1 MSGVDHGGTDMSRHD
16 RDPEPRESVS
26 RRRLLAATGTATIV
40 GLAGCSQG
48 GDSNASPTATETP
61 TGPGTPTG
69 TATDTASPTATP
81 VPCDDPE
88 TLTPAD
94 VESGGT
100 VSAGCYRAEKV
111 LTVESGTLTLEA
123 GVVIQFT
130 SNTGIEIEAD
140 GALRAS
146 GTGSK
151 PVVLTATDET
161 RGFWKGLYFDNST
174 SSDNVLEGTVVEYAG
189 GESWN
194 VNWESGAITTR
205 KAQLALDGC
214 VLRENGTAGLRV
226 RKLADQLALS
236 NTRFEAN
243 ALPAWVHSSVAGAF
257 SPDNTFSGNDTSAVR
272 LGSDGADPVRSEQT
286 WQHPGVPYH
295 VTKHVEL
302 EAPVTVTEGA
312 TFRFS
317 QGKGLSV
324 LREGRLTVTGS
335 EDAPVRFTGR
345 EAVRGAWKGLRYETS
360 KSTDNVLDHA
370 IVEYAGDSAWNP
382 NHDPAGIFARG
393 DAVALTVR
401 NTTIRENATMGLAA
415 TGPKADLTIE
425 RTAFEANDAP
435 LLLQANLVD
444 GIAPS
449 NGIGGNDEDFVF
461 VSDLGFGGA
470 RSTVTDPA
478 TWAAL
483 GVPYRPKVDVF
494 VEAPMEVAPGAAFQ
508 FEQDRGIR
516 VRGDG
521 RLRAAGEQTD
531 PIVFAGVEGI
541 SGFWKGI
548 SFTNSLSEDNV
559 LEYVSIA
566 NGGSSEWVGG
576 AKPDRANLMV
586 AGGGNAA
593 AVTVSDSTIS
603 GSGKYGIAIGNDE
616 ARVMRC
622 DNVTFENNSGPDTY
636 NLESKAPISNCQ

>member
-1 MSGVDHGGTDMSRHD
+1 MPQNDRAGG
-16 RDPEPRESVS
+16 SVS
-26 RRRLLAATGTATIV
+26 RRRLLAAAAGAAATT

-48 GDSNASPTATETP
+48 NDADSPTSTPTATGTGTDTSTATDTPSPTATLP
-61 TGPGTPTG
+61 
-69 TATDTASPTATP
+69 S
-81 VPCDDPE
+81 CDDPE
-88 TLTPAD
+88 PLTPAD

-100 VSAGCYRAEKV
+100 VSEGCYRAEKT

-130 SNTGIEIEAD
+130 SNTGLVVESD
-140 GALRAS
+140 GVVRAQGS
-146 GTGSK
+146 GSK

-161 RGFWKGLYFDNST
+161 RGFWKGLYLDNST
-174 SSDNVLEGTVVEYAG
+174 SSDNALEHTVVEYAG

-205 KAQLALDGC
+205 KARLALDGC
-214 VLRENGTAGLRV
+214 VLRENAAAGLRV
-226 RKLADQLALS
+226 RKLADQLSLS

-257 SPDNTFSGNDTSAVR
+257 SPDNAFVDNDTSAIR

-295 VTKHVEL
+295 VIKHVEL

-324 LREGRLTVTGS
+324 IREGRLTVTGS

-360 KSTDNVLDHA
+360 KSTDNVLDRA

-382 NHDPAGIFARG
+382 NHEPAGIFARG
-393 DAVALTVR
+393 NAIALTVR

-415 TGPKADLTIE
+415 TGPKANLTVE

-435 LLLQANLVD
+435 LLVQANLVD

-449 NGIGGNDEDFVF
+449 NAIGGNDEPFVF

-470 RSTVTDPA
+470 GSTVVDPA

-483 GVPYRPKVDVF
+483 DVPYRPKVNVF
-494 VEAPMEVAPGAAFQ
+494 IEAPVEIAPGTAFQ

-521 RLRAAGEQTD
+521 RLRAAGAQTD
-531 PIVFAGVEGI
+531 PITFAGVEGI
-541 SGFWKGI
+541 SGFWKGL
-548 SFTNSLSEDNV
+548 SFVNSLSTDNV
-559 LEYVSIA
+559 LQNVVIE

-576 AKPDRANLMV
+576 AAPDRANLMV
-586 AGGGNAA
+586 EGGGDAA
-593 AVTVSDSTIS
+593 AVTVSDSTIA
-603 GSGKYGIAIGNDE
+603 GSGKYGIAIGDDE
-616 ARVMRC
+616 ARVMSC
-622 DNVTFENNSGPDTY
+622 DNVAFENNSDADTY
-636 NLESKAPISNCQ
+636 NLDTKAPISNCQ

>member
-1 MSGVDHGGTDMSRHD
+1 MLRHNQ
-16 RDPEPRESVS
+16 DPETGTGTAVS
-26 RRRLLAATGTATIV
+26 RRQLLAAAGTTTV
-40 GLAGCSQG
+40 LGLAGCSQG
-48 GDSNASPTATETP
+48 GDSNTSPTA
-61 TGPGTPTG
+61 TG
-69 TATDTASPTATP
+69 TATDTPTPSATDTPSPTATP
-81 VPCDDPE
+81 IPCDDPE
-88 TLTPAD
+88 TLTPSD

-100 VSAGCYRAEKV
+100 VSAGCYRAEQT
-111 LTVESGTLTLEA
+111 LAVESGTLTLEA

-130 SNTGIEIEAD
+130 SNTGIVVGPD

-146 GTGSK
+146 GTGST

-214 VLRENGTAGLRV
+214 LLRENGTAGLRV
-226 RKLADQLALS
+226 RKLADELALS

-243 ALPAWVHSSVAGAF
+243 ALPAWVHASVAGAF
-257 SPDNTFSGNDTSAVR
+257 SPDNAFADNDTSAVR
-272 LGSDGADPVRSEQT
+272 LGSDGADPVRSEAT

-382 NHDPAGIFARG
+382 NHEPAGIFARG
-393 DAVALTVR
+393 NAIALTVR
-401 NTTIRENATMGLAA
+401 NVTFRENATMGLAA
-415 TGPKADLTIE
+415 TGPKADLTVE

-449 NGIGGNDEDFVF
+449 NAFGGNDEPFVF

-470 RSTVTDPA
+470 GSTVTDSA
-478 TWAAL
+478 TWPAL
-483 GVPYRPKVDVF
+483 DVPYRPKVNVF
-494 VEAPMEVAPGAAFQ
+494 VEAPLEIAPGAEFQ
-508 FEQDRGIR
+508 FEQNRGIR

-531 PIVFAGVEGI
+531 PITFAGVEGI

-548 SFTNSLSEDNV
+548 SFVNSLSEDNV
-559 LEYVSIA
+559 LEQVVIA

-622 DNVTFENNSGPDTY
+622 DNVSFENNGGPDTY
-636 NLESKAPISNCQ
+636 NLESKGPIASCQ

>member
-1 MSGVDHGGTDMSRHD
+1 MPTNTDKED
-16 RDPEPRESVS
+16 RSKLAFS
-26 RRRLLAATGTATIV
+26 RRKLLATAGATAIS
-40 GLAGCSQG
+40 GLAGCGQG
-48 GDSNASPTATETP
+48 DDSSPSPNGTGTPKATATSTP
-61 TGPGTPTG
+61 
-69 TATDTASPTATP
+69 SPTATP
-81 VPCDDPE
+81 IPCEEPE
-88 TLTPAD
+88 TLAPTD

-100 VSAGCYRAEKV
+100 VSAGCYRAEQT
-111 LTVESGTLTLEA
+111 LTVGSGTLTLEA

-130 SNTGIEIEAD
+130 SGTGIEVGAD

-146 GTGSK
+146 GTGSM
-151 PVVLTATDET
+151 PVVLTGTDES
-161 RGFWKGLYFDNST
+161 RGFWKGLYFDNSA
-174 SSDNVLEGTVVEYAG
+174 SSDNVLEHTVVEYAG

-194 VNWESGAITTR
+194 VNWESGAITSR
-205 KAQLALDGC
+205 KARLALEGC
-214 VLRENGTAGLRV
+214 LLRENGTAGLRV

-257 SPDNTFSGNDTSAVR
+257 SPDNTFSGNDMSAVR
-272 LGSDGADPVRSEQT
+272 LGSDGTDPVRSEAT
-286 WQHPGVPYH
+286 WQHPGIPYH

-302 EAPVTVTEGA
+302 EAPVTVTKGA

-324 LREGRLTVTGS
+324 LREGRLTVTGT
-335 EDAPVRFTGR
+335 EAAPVTFTGR
-345 EAVRGAWKGLRYETS
+345 EETRGAWKGLRYETS

-370 IVEYAGDSAWNP
+370 VVEYAGDSAWNP
-382 NHDPAGIFARG
+382 NHDPAGIFAMG
-393 DAVALTVR
+393 DAVALTLR
-401 NTTIRENATMGLAA
+401 NTTVREHATMGLAA
-415 TGPKADLTIE
+415 TGPQADLTVE

-435 LLLQANLVD
+435 LLVQANLVD

-470 RSTVTDPA
+470 KSTVTDPA
-478 TWAAL
+478 AWPAL
-483 GVPYRPKVDVF
+483 DVPYRPKVDVF
-494 VEAPMEVAPGAAFQ
+494 VEAPLEIAPGAEFT
-508 FEQDRGIR
+508 FEQNRGMR

-531 PIVFAGVEGI
+531 PIKFAGVEGI

-548 SFTNSLSEDNV
+548 SFVNSLSEDNV
-559 LEYVSIA
+559 LKYVSIA

-576 AKPDRANLMV
+576 ANPDRANLMV

-593 AVTVSDSTIS
+593 AVTISDSTIS
-603 GSGKYGIAIGNDE
+603 GSGKYGIAVGNDE
-616 ARVMRC
+616 ARVMGC
-622 DNVTFENNSGPDTY
+622 DGVTFQNNAGADTY
-636 NLESKAPISNCQ
+636 NLDTGQPISSCQ